1 MWLNFLND
9 QIRIHHLNTNSY
21 TAKPWECYENHSQ
34 GLLVSLVWNFNISL
48 WLQDYIKQL
57 KYLFFLKQFL

>member
-1 MWLNFLND
+1 M
-9 QIRIHHLNTNSY
+9 H
-21 TAKPWECYENHSQ
+21 ENHSQ

-57 KYLFFLKQFL
+57 KYLFLY